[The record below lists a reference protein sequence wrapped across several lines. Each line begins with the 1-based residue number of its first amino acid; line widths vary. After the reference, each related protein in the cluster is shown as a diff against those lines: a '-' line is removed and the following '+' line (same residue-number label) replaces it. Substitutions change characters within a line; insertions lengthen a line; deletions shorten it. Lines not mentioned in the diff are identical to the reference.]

1 MKFLYENSTIFAL
14 TSYGEGFSL
23 PTSEAV
29 ILKKPVLCP
38 KEGGHVDYISK
49 ENRYAVEGY
58 WDTVFDN
65 PPYDPDGN
73 WYIPTISSTR
83 QKLKLAYSD
92 WKSKNGEL
100 EKSANNNFNIATSGK
115 FSRDQIGRSL
125 LSTMANC
132 EDNSLSKTKYLK
144 KKLQNI
150 SLEEQMSLLKSTYE
164 GKDCF
169 ILNCGPSL
177 GDYNPEK
184 LKNFLKD
191 KLVFSVKQALD
202 VYKEVTDFHFFN
214 CSNLPVPENMWKP
227 HYDHGDA
234 CISVSSSNY
243 DQYRRWP
250 KSQLSD
256 IFFKIPIR
264 TEINNEFLVRTGKID
279 EFLIKNNLT
288 RPCGPGIMYE
298 TVLFMAIHLGV
309 KSITCIGWDLTNKKV
324 NESNYEHF
332 YGSSEGLVN
341 RGDILDWEIE
351 ETRKFSKNFHEWCKI
366 NSIDFKLASSRSALD
381 ESIPRIKLDL

>member
-1 MKFLYENSTIFAL
+1 
-14 TSYGEGFSL
+14 
-23 PTSEAV
+23 
-29 ILKKPVLCP
+29 
-38 KEGGHVDYISK
+38 
-49 ENRYAVEGY
+49 
-58 WDTVFDN
+58 
-65 PPYDPDGN
+65 
-73 WYIPTISSTR
+73 
-83 QKLKLAYSD
+83 
-92 WKSKNGEL
+92 
-100 EKSANNNFNIATSGK
+100 
-115 FSRDQIGRSL
+115 
-125 LSTMANC
+125 
-132 EDNSLSKTKYLK
+132 
-144 KKLQNI
+144 
-150 SLEEQMSLLKSTYE
+150 
-164 GKDCF
+164 
-169 ILNCGPSL
+169 
-177 GDYNPEK
+177 
-184 LKNFLKD
+184 
-191 KLVFSVKQALD
+191 
-202 VYKEVTDFHFFN
+202 
-214 CSNLPVPENMWKP
+214 MWKP
-227 HYDHGDA
+227 HYDHGDT

-279 EFLIKNNLT
+279 EFLIKNSLT

-351 ETRKFSKNFHEWCKI
+351 ETRKFSKNFYEWCKN

-381 ESIPRIKLDL
+381 ESIPRIELDL